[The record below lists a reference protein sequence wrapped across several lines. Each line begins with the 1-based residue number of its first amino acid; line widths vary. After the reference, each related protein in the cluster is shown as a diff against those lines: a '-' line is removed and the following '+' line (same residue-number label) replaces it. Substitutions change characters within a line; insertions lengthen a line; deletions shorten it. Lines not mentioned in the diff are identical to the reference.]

1 MTMTPLVTPSQAIT
15 EGAAADPAATRM
27 PRATTPSVW
36 VTVTEMASGMTSRI
50 VALPRAAAVAAMIV
64 LPWPGARACIAPSS
78 TAMPR
83 ASAAKPRVRS
93 WRDTRS
99 SSARVKRSAPRG
111 RMEDPGA
118 SEFSSTSAGP
128 PGRTRSD
135 AVAVSAGDDSNSLG
149 YLVSSSETDFV
160 GTSEAV
166 RVIRSPRAV
175 TSRQPGPSSTEAR
188 KRTDTFFSGFSG
200 SGAVQRHSTR
210 RVLSPA

>member
-1 MTMTPLVTPSQAIT
+1 MTPLVTPSQAIT
-15 EGAAADPAATRM
+15 EGAAAEPAVTRM
-27 PRATTPSVW
+27 PRATTPRVW
-36 VTVTEMASGMTSRI
+36 VTVTETASGRTSLI

-111 RMEDPGA
+111 RMEEPGA

-149 YLVSSSETDFV
+149 YLVSSPETDFV
-160 GTSEAV
+160 GTSEAAS
-166 RVIRSPRAV
+166 VIRSPRAV
-175 TSRQPGPSSTEAR
+175 ISRQPGPVVHGGAEAR
-188 KRTDTFFSGFSG
+188 DTFFSASRAAGPSDG
-200 SGAVQRHSTR
+200 TPRGGC
-210 RVLSPA
+210 